1 MSPESSPWLP
11 VHLACT
17 AGTTPSAGLPRLRT
31 LGCLC
36 SGREVLLLAWGARL
50 VTLKGFRV
58 VLTPSTL
65 ILLIAQPCLRLPPC
79 TPRRP
84 SLYKL

>member
-36 SGREVLLLAWGARL
+36 SGCEVLLAWGARL
-50 VTLKGFRV
+50 VTLKGVRV
-58 VLTPSTL
+58 VLTPSIL
-65 ILLIAQPCLRLPPC
+65 ILLIAQPCLRHTPC
-79 TPRRP
+79 TPRRS
-84 SLYKL
+84 SLYER